1 MAEEGESRAMPAN
14 LRSGWQGLSQ
24 AKKIS
29 IAIISA
35 TLLLAV
41 FLFVNHFT
49 APQMEVLFRG
59 LAADQATAV
68 LAKLDEMLV
77 PYEIGAGGE
86 ISVPKDQIGELRI
99 RLSSDGAL
107 YASGVGFELFD
118 QTRLGIT
125 EAERRLNFKRALQ
138 GELQRTISQIEGVQ
152 QARVHLVLPE
162 PSVFLRE
169 KTLATASVVLKLDP
183 LSRLRE
189 DQVRGIVYLVAGS
202 VENLAPGEI
211 SIIDTQGRIL
221 SAVRGEDIHPAGDL
235 ATITQEQ
242 MEIRRTFEREIE
254 NRVQGMLER
263 VLGAGTVTAM
273 VTADLDF
280 DAEEV
285 SIITYGEPVIRSQQ
299 QFREEFTGT
308 GTLPAGEAGTATNI
322 PAYPFVAP
330 GQGETTH
337 LKTEDITNFEI
348 PETVTRITRAPGEIN
363 SLSVS
368 VIYDNRQGILSPR
381 QMEDMQQ
388 LIATAVG
395 YMDGRD
401 SINVAAVNFDTTHL
415 DEAVLEMEVAAR
427 AENINTYIRYGLT
440 ALGIILGFLLI
451 LMITRRMLSY
461 LKEQPQYSRRS
472 VSQLAG
478 MPATSEESV
487 AEVSVAVS
495 EEIKKQKHVKEMAG
509 SQPEAVVSL
518 LKTWMSED
526 QR

>member
-1 MAEEGESRAMPAN
+1 MAEEGESRTMPAN
-14 LRSGWQGLSQ
+14 ISTGWQGLSQ
-24 AKKIS
+24 AKKMS
-29 IAIISA
+29 IVVLVA
-35 TLLLAV
+35 TVLLAM

-59 LAADQATAV
+59 LAPDQATAV
-68 LAKLDEMLV
+68 LAKLDGMAV

-86 ISVPKDQIGELRI
+86 TILVPKDQIGELRI

-118 QTRLGIT
+118 QARLGIT

-138 GELQRTISQIEGVQ
+138 GELQRTISQIEGIQ

-169 KTLATASVVLKLDP
+169 RALPTASVVLKLNP
-183 LSRLRE
+183 LARLRE
-189 DQVRGIVYLVAGS
+189 DQVKGIVYLVAGS
-202 VENLAPGEI
+202 VENLTPGEI
-211 SIIDTQGRIL
+211 SVIDTQGRIL
-221 SAVRGEDIHPAGDL
+221 SAIRGEEMHLAGNL
-235 ATITQEQ
+235 AAVTQEQ
-242 MEIRRTFEREIE
+242 AEVRRTFEREIE
-254 NRVQGMLER
+254 NRLQGMLER

-273 VTADLDF
+273 VSADLDF

-308 GTLPAGEAGTATNI
+308 GTLPVGEAGTATNI
-322 PAYPFVAP
+322 PAYPFIP
-330 GQGETTH
+330 LGQGETTH

-363 SLSVS
+363 TLSVS
-368 VIYDNRQGILSPR
+368 VIYDNRRGILSPR
-381 QMEDMQQ
+381 QMEEMQQ

-395 YMDGRD
+395 YMEGRD

-415 DEAVLEMEVAAR
+415 DETVLAMEEAAR
-427 AENINTYIRYGLT
+427 VENINVYIRYGLT
-440 ALGIILGFLLI
+440 ALGMILGFFLI
-451 LMITRRMLSY
+451 LMITRRMLAY
-461 LKEQPQYSRRS
+461 LKEQSQYNRRAG
-472 VSQLAG
+472 SQLVGLG
-478 MPATSEESV
+478 MEEVPEV
-487 AEVSVAVS
+487 AVPVS
-495 EEIKKQKHVKEMAG
+495 EEIKKQKQVKEVAR

-518 LKTWMSED
+518 LKTWMTED
-526 QR
+526 